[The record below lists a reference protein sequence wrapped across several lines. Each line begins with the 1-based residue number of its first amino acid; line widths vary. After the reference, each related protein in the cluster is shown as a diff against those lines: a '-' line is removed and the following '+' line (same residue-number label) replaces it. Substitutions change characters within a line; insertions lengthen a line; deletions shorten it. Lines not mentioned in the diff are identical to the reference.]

1 MVVYPGVGMLLFIGL
16 VKTGF
21 SFSWFYS
28 IMILDR
34 WCWYGAYKLC
44 FRNIKILQRSTWC
57 PKKHGNSVT
66 NWISSLLG
74 ISIVKPNFKS
84 HNIIMPARV
93 YFMKRVKH
101 CKGVSIM
108 SPQDVYSE
116 DGQVYSVCILQFSC
130 FTKCTLM
137 QSKHKQ
143 TKCEHS
149 RRNSYR
155 LQLSLLG
162 ITILNRRII
171 YKDDIEFVTEFPC

>member
-1 MVVYPGVGMLLFIGL
+1 MLLFIGL

-34 WCWYGAYKLC
+34 WCWYRAYKLC
-44 FRNIKILQRSTWC
+44 FRNIRILQRSTWC

-84 HNIIMPARV
+84 HNIIMTARV

-108 SPQDVYSE
+108 SPQDE
-116 DGQVYSVCILQFSC
+116 Q
-130 FTKCTLM
+130 
-137 QSKHKQ
+137 
-143 TKCEHS
+143 
-149 RRNSYR
+149 
-155 LQLSLLG
+155 
-162 ITILNRRII
+162 
-171 YKDDIEFVTEFPC
+171 